1 MHHSATAPLPRL
13 RSAHLAIIALAAVV
27 TAVAVAAPAVAH
39 AGHDR
44 TVLGGLAHPFL
55 GVDHVLA
62 MTAVGAL
69 AFVQRRLLAL
79 PATFLAA
86 MVAGS
91 LVGIVG
97 IVGGAVPGAELA
109 VAASVAILG
118 FALLAGRAARPTA
131 TFLAVGAAGLAHGH
145 VHGAAATGA
154 GSALGFLAAVLTAS
168 AALHALGAL
177 GGAAL
182 GERPAR
188 RDTCA
193 LALIGAGVGITAT
206 LL

>member
-1 MHHSATAPLPRL
+1 MQHTAAAPLPRR
-13 RSAHLAIIALAAVV
+13 RSAHLAIVALATVV
-27 TAVAVAAPAVAH
+27 TTVAVAAPAFAH

-44 TVLGGLAHPFL
+44 TVLSGLAHPFL

-86 MVAGS
+86 MTVGS
-91 LVGIVG
+91 VVGLT
-97 IVGGAVPGAELA
+97 GGPAPGTEVA
-109 VAASVAILG
+109 VAASVALLG
-118 FALLAGRAARPTA
+118 VALLAGRAARPTA

-154 GSALGFLAAVLTAS
+154 GSGLGFLAAVLAAS

-188 RDTCA
+188 RETCA